1 MESLTK
7 FSRLVAAT
15 ETQFLLRDLV
25 PELLN
30 LLLHSGDLGLR
41 GTVKTATQILVEEII
56 VALVYDNE
64 QDYPHYHCG
73 NHNERNQH

>member
-64 QDYPHYHCG
+64 
-73 NHNERNQH
+73 